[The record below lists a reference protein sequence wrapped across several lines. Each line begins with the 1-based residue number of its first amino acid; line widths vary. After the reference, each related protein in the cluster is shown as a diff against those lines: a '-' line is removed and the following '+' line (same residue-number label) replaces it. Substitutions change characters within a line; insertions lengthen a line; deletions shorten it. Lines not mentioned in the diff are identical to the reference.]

1 MGDCRLCYLSCPIDD
16 IVKCLNLSSSINN
29 RYYKLKFRLQPKK
42 KHTKLFEIRMRVL
55 YALCYYAMCD
65 NVNKIKFK
73 LNRAKKLICSY
84 ISTISQCGSL
94 HHIEIMC
101 AKSHRLVYFFKQFR
115 CCASIWS
122 VKSSLV
128 IIFFLFAKWKRYCK
142 WKITMLQPL
151 LLFGWVG

>member
-1 MGDCRLCYLSCPIDD
+1 
-16 IVKCLNLSSSINN
+16 
-29 RYYKLKFRLQPKK
+29 
-42 KHTKLFEIRMRVL
+42 MRSVITQCVTT
-55 YALCYYAMCD
+55 Y
-65 NVNKIKFK
+65 NKIKFK

-101 AKSHRLVYFFKQFR
+101 AKSHRLVYFFERFR

-128 IIFFLFAKWKRYCK
+128 IIFFICEMKEILQVKNYNVTASSTVRMGRIMSSSIFWPGHRHVMYDACK
-142 WKITMLQPL
+142 GKNC
-151 LLFGWVG
+151 FR

>member
-1 MGDCRLCYLSCPIDD
+1 
-16 IVKCLNLSSSINN
+16 
-29 RYYKLKFRLQPKK
+29 
-42 KHTKLFEIRMRVL
+42 MRSVITQCVTT
-55 YALCYYAMCD
+55 Y
-65 NVNKIKFK
+65 NKIKFK

-128 IIFFLFAKWKRYCK
+128 IIFFFICEMKE
-142 WKITMLQPL
+142 ILQVKNYNVTASAAVRMGRIMSSSIFL
-151 LLFGWVG
+151 ARSSSCNVWCMQRKNCFL